1 MPLIV
6 LIIWIYNFEL
16 QMFGYYFCKMQITF
30 DSNFGIDCPQSKFK
44 VGENAAKRMTSLASW
59 AANSI
64 LLSDEV

>member
-1 MPLIV
+1 M
-6 LIIWIYNFEL
+6 
-16 QMFGYYFCKMQITF
+16 QMTF
-30 DSNFGIDCPQSKFK
+30 DSNFGIDSSQSQFK